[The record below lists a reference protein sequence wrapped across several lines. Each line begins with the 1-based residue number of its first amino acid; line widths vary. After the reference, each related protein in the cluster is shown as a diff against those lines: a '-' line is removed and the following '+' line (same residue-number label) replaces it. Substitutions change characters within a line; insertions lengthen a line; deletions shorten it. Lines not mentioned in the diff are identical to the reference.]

1 MNLTHNQIEN
11 GDTMELSKMSL
22 TELRRLQA
30 KVETEIRRRS
40 DTARRDLLKKM
51 QKLAAEEGLTLE
63 DLMPTAAEEKPAKKR
78 AKAKA
83 AGKKSAPVPVKYRN
97 PQNPA
102 IGWSG
107 RGRKP
112 QWVIDWL
119 AQNKPL
125 TDLEVKAA

>member
-1 MNLTHNQIEN
+1 
-11 GDTMELSKMSL
+11 MELTKLSL
-22 TELRRLQA
+22 TELRRLQS

-40 DTARRDLLKKM
+40 DTTRRDLLKKM
-51 QKLAAEEGLTLE
+51 QKMAADQGMSLS
-63 DLMPTAAEEKPAKKR
+63 DLLPSAVAAEEKSAPAKRKS
-78 AKAKA
+78 KA
-83 AGKKSAPVPVKYRN
+83 AGKKTGPVPVKYRH
-97 PQNPA
+97 PENPA

-125 TDLEVKAA
+125 AELEVSAGK